1 MTSIR
6 TLLGD
11 IGGTT
16 ARLAVLDGGTVGPV
30 EHLPVAEHSSA
41 LDMIGEFLG
50 RAGRLDAAV
59 LGVAGPVQEGR
70 AVITNSHW
78 VIDDGELIAKFGLK
92 SARIVNDFEAVA
104 WALPQLRNE
113 DVVLLEGGKALPGEP
128 MAVLGPGTGLGMAGL
143 VRHGDGLAVIATE
156 AGHTTLPGTT
166 PGEDAVIA
174 VLRGRFGHASAERA
188 LSGSGLENL
197 YTATAEIENT
207 LAPARSA
214 AEITAQA
221 LDGSCP
227 LCRAT
232 LDMFCAL
239 LGIVA
244 GNLALTFRAR
254 GGIYIAGGITPRLTD
269 YLAHSAFRAR
279 FVAKG
284 RFREYLEHIPVAI
297 IVNPDAA
304 FLGLKWLAETGSR

>member
-16 ARLAVLDGGTVGPV
+16 ARLAVLDGGPVGLV

-41 LDMIGEFLG
+41 LDTIGEFLG
-50 RAGRLDAAV
+50 RVGRVDAAV

-78 VIDDGELIAKFGLK
+78 VIDDGELVAKFGLK

-104 WALPQLRNE
+104 WALPQL
-113 DVVLLEGGKALPGEP
+113 
-128 MAVLGPGTGLGMAGL
+128 AGS
-143 VRHGDGLAVIATE
+143 ATE
-156 AGHTTLPGTT
+156 AGQRPLPGTT

-174 VLRGRFGHASAERA
+174 VLRSRFGHASAERA
-188 LSGSGLENL
+188 LSGLGLENL
-197 YTATAEIENT
+197 YAAIAEIEN
-207 LAPARSA
+207 APAPTRSA

-254 GGIYIAGGITPRLTD
+254 GGIYIAGGITPHITD

-279 FVAKG
+279 FAAKG

-304 FLGLKWLAETGSR
+304 FLGLKWLAEQGSR